1 MAPTV
6 RRLRSAEAF
15 ARGQRLTPAVVRQ
28 AVSLVAR
35 DVSPIDDIR
44 STAEYR
50 LAVSRNLLLRFLE
63 GVRS

>member
-1 MAPTV
+1 V
-6 RRLRSAEAF
+6 RE
-15 ARGQRLTPAVVRQ
+15 
-28 AVSLVAR
+28 AVSLVAT
-35 DVSPIDDIR
+35 DVSPIDDVR

>member
-1 MAPTV
+1 V
-6 RRLRSAEAF
+6 RRLRSSEAF
-15 ARGQRLTPAVVRQ
+15 VRGQRLTPAVVRE